1 MKLLIVALAVLTT
14 GCANKLAFVGD
25 HFDRGDMC
33 QTVEFSRSTGA
44 RLKPEGY
51 KPPPECNSAQRST
64 QYVIRNNSGNQT
76 GTITNR

>member
-1 MKLLIVALAVLTT
+1 MKLILIVLTVLLT

-25 HFDRGDMC
+25 HFDRGDPC
-33 QTVEFSRSTGA
+33 QITEFSRHTGA

-51 KPPPECNSAQRST
+51 VPPSACNSASRTT
-64 QYVIRNNSGNQT
+64 QAVIRNMNGSQV